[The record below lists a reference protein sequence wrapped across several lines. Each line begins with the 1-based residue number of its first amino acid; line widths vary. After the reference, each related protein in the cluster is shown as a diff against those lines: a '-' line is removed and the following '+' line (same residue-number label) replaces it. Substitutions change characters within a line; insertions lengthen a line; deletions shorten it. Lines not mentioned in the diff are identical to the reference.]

1 MHSVVVVTWRY
12 KGGLESTMEQKRIV
26 IDQGSRY
33 SLLIPSFEP
42 IHTELPWSNGNVAKE
57 ARGKGTK
64 VDSDY
69 REKRKTKR
77 EKDRER
83 RKEIK

>member
-1 MHSVVVVTWRY
+1 MRDNECRIIGVVVVTWRY

-42 IHTELPWSNGNVAKE
+42 IHIDPWLNGE
-57 ARGKGTK
+57 
-64 VDSDY
+64 
-69 REKRKTKR
+69 
-77 EKDRER
+77 
-83 RKEIK
+83 